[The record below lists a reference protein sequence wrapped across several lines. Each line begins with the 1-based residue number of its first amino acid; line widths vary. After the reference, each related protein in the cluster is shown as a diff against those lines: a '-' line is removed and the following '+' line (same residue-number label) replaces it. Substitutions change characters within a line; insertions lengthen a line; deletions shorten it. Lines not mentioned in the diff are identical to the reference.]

1 LNSIAI
7 IVRSNKEVEDWSK
20 FLQDNSIEV
29 ESKLK
34 TNILKSDY
42 IIFLLKYLE
51 IIDNPY
57 AKEDS
62 FIDILRCEFVDVDK
76 IDVLSINKYLYNI
89 NYTRKEKVRF
99 FDILKNLENL
109 EENPPNTLDRRGTIE
124 FRNKQKLIDF
134 RDNLIYLNSRLST
147 TNFIIFFN
155 EFIEKTAVLDY
166 IEKN

>member
-1 LNSIAI
+1 
-7 IVRSNKEVEDWSK
+7 
-20 FLQDNSIEV
+20 
-29 ESKLK
+29 
-34 TNILKSDY
+34 
-42 IIFLLKYLE
+42 LLKYLE

-76 IDVLSINKYLYNI
+76 IDVLSINRYLYNI
-89 NYTRKEKVRF
+89 NYTRKEKIRF
-99 FDILKNLENL
+99 FDVLKNLENI
-109 EENPPNTLDRRGTIE
+109 EQNPPTPLYTPEYLLFSILLNSPCQGGSNGIN
-124 FRNKQKLIDF
+124 FRQKQKLIDF
-134 RDNLIYLNSRLST
+134 KNNLIYLNSRLYT